1 MRIRQAVA
9 ITALGA
15 ALSVGVVAAPAHADP
30 AGCWTEKTS
39 PSFGRGAC
47 SDMSDGGRWRLGI
60 RCTDGDW
67 KWSAWKRT
75 SQPTSLRCNSGR
87 IIGEPWIDTTG

>member
-1 MRIRQAVA
+1 MRLRHALISTGLG
-9 ITALGA
+9 TAL
-15 ALSVGVVAAPAHADP
+15 ALGVMTVPAQARP

-47 SDMSDGGRWRLGI
+47 SDMSGGGMWRLGI

-75 SQPTSLRCNSGR
+75 TTPTSLRCNSGS
-87 IIGEPWIDTTG
+87 IIGSPWIDVA